1 MHKHEKQAVER
12 LQSNHIHMLST
23 LSTAIIAFF
32 LIISLSGTMLF
43 PMMAF
48 ADEPQPVVHGDV
60 PVGGQGQ
67 REAVHDAA
75 EGTAVVSGSIVE
87 VSTAVREAGQASSDV
102 LRAATVLGEQAGVL
116 RNEIHRFLTE
126 VRAA

>member
-1 MHKHEKQAVER
+1 MKLRPLA
-12 LQSNHIHMLST
+12 LSLCLALST
-23 LSTAIIAFF
+23 LASIPSTVTAQPAPVAASASATQRWTFDGAIHNN
-32 LIISLSGTMLF
+32 SLALS
-43 PMMAF
+43 P
-48 ADEPQPVVHGDV
+48 D
-60 PVGGQGQ
+60 
-67 REAVHDAA
+67 

>member
-1 MHKHEKQAVER
+1 MHAVASQISDAVTGQEQAT
-12 LQSNHIHMLST
+12 SD
-23 LSTAIIAFF
+23 IA
-32 LIISLSGTMLF
+32 
-43 PMMAF
+43 
-48 ADEPQPVVHGDV
+48 
-60 PVGGQGQ
+60 
-67 REAVHDAA
+67 RNVHDAA